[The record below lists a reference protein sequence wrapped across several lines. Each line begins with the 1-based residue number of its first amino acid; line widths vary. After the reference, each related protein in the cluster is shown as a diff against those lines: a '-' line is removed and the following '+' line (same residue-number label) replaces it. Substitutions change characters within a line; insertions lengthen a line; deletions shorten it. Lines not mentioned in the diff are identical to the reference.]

1 VSRWL
6 TLILDLIYPPLCCH
20 CAAPSD
26 PSGLCSSCIERI
38 ALPRPPHC
46 QICGVPFRTRNDAD
60 HACGP
65 CITDPPAFGVARA
78 AAIYDASQPADQPLK
93 AILQRYKY
101 SREVALAAPLAQFLR
116 RQCPF
121 DVRNYDVIVPV
132 PLHLSRLRWRGF
144 NQAALLARR
153 IAAGKSVPV
162 DVFALE
168 RTRATQP
175 QVELDE
181 KARRQN
187 VAAAFR
193 VSHPDR
199 IRRRRVLLV
208 DDVYTTGSTVNECS
222 RVLRGAGARAVD
234 VLVLARAVLS

>member
-1 VSRWL
+1 V
-6 TLILDLIYPPLCCH
+6 
-20 CAAPSD
+20 
-26 PSGLCSSCIERI
+26 
-38 ALPRPPHC
+38 LPQSPHC
-46 QICGVPFRTRNDAD
+46 HRCGVPFRTVNDAN
-60 HACGP
+60 HACGR

-101 SREVALAAPLAQFLR
+101 SREVALAAPLAQLLR
-116 RQCPF
+116 RECPF
-121 DVRNYDVIVPV
+121 DIGNYDIIVPV

-144 NQAALLARR
+144 NQASLLARR
-153 IAAGKSVPV
+153 IAAGNRVPV
-162 DVFALE
+162 DVFSLE
-168 RTRATQP
+168 RMRATQP

-181 KARRQN
+181 KERRQN

-193 VSHPDR
+193 VSRPDR
-199 IRRRRVLLV
+199 IRQRRVLLV

-222 RVLRGAGARAVD
+222 RVLRAAGAGAVD